1 MQTVSFR
8 HHYCPHR
15 EPEPHD
21 DRTLL
26 HIHHVVM
33 AMVVEAATIDSAVG
47 NTAAAVGMNADA
59 TMTAMV
65 AVASDVTAVHRPL
78 RTKAC

>member
-1 MQTVSFR
+1 
-8 HHYCPHR
+8 
-15 EPEPHD
+15 
-21 DRTLL
+21 
-26 HIHHVVM
+26 
-33 AMVVEAATIDSAVG
+33 MVVEAATIDSAVG

-65 AVASDVTAVHRPL
+65 VVASDVTAVHRPL